1 MDTTIQRLHVSPLER
16 ATDAVALQISYQLV
30 TGLVRTC
37 GLVKEALRS
46 HHLNQEKESTNG
58 KEESKEEEEIKLN
71 MSSWYSM
78 GEAHV

>member
-1 MDTTIQRLHVSPLER
+1 MGTTIQRLRVSPLER

-30 TGLVRTC
+30 TGPVRTC

-58 KEESKEEEEIKLN
+58 KEESKEEEVKQN